1 MKITSVLFAVMAM
14 LTTFAFGAGGEA
26 FTDPTKAGPDF
37 AVQGEYEG
45 SLGDKKFGL
54 QVIALSEGKFDAV
67 AYRGGLPGAG
77 WDKSMP
83 TKMKGETADGV
94 TKLRG
99 LSWDAKIEDRVV
111 TGQAGL
117 VNVNLKK
124 VERKSPTL
132 GAKPPKGA
140 TVLFDG
146 SNLDAWESGKLVGEG
161 KKKNL
166 GPEEKAGARTKEK
179 FENFTLHLEFR
190 TPYMPKERGQQR
202 GNSGMYLLDQYE
214 CQVLDSFGLEGKDN
228 ECGGIYSISKPDL
241 NMCLPPLSWQTYDV
255 EFTAAKF
262 DREGKRTAAGVATIR
277 LNGVIIHDKRVL
289 SKPTPGGRQSDEKP
303 GALFL
308 QDHNNPVVF
317 RNIWIVKKGTPALPK
332 L

>member
-1 MKITSVLFAVMAM
+1 MKTTSALFAVMTM
-14 LTTFAFGAGGEA
+14 STTFAFGAGGEA
-26 FTDPTKAGPDF
+26 FTDPAKAGPDF

-45 SLGDKKFGL
+45 SLGDRKFGL

-94 TKLRG
+94 TNLRG
-99 LSWDAKIEDRVV
+99 LSWNAKIEDGVV

-117 VNVNLKK
+117 VKVNLKK

-146 SNLDAWESGKLVGEG
+146 SNTDAWESGKLVEEG
-161 KKKNL
+161 KHKYL
-166 GPEEKAGARTKEK
+166 GVEARTKEK

-190 TPYMPKERGQQR
+190 TPYMPKSRGQGR

-255 EFTAAKF
+255 EFTAPKF
-262 DREGKRTAAGVATIR
+262 DRDGKRTAAGVATIR

-308 QDHNNPVVF
+308 QNHSNPVVY
-317 RNIWIVKKGTPALPK
+317 RNIWIVKK
-332 L
+332 